1 MRPVGQARGIVSL
14 HISLCGWQ
22 IVLLLS
28 GAAQQG
34 LHALVSGHTLP
45 EQGSGV
51 VQHTAENLL
60 AQQGT
65 LYQLEGTVASLFGRH
80 YYDTAVWEQRAG

>member
-1 MRPVGQARGIVSL
+1 MANRPASQRCCTARVTRPGVRPHS
-14 HISLCGWQ
+14 
-22 IVLLLS
+22 
-28 GAAQQG
+28 A
-34 LHALVSGHTLP
+34 